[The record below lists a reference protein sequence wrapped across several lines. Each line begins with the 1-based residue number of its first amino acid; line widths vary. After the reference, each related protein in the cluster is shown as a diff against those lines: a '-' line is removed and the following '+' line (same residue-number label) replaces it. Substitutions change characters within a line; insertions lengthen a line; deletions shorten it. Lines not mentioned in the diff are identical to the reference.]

1 MRVCVQELDPRW
13 YVGKVT
19 RGQAEGCL
27 KRVHKVPGTERH
39 NKSFCYSGFKLV
51 YQDSVEQQSHTQHA
65 NTVV

>member
-27 KRVHKVPGTERH
+27 KRVCKVPGTERH

-51 YQDSVEQQSHTQHA
+51 YLSGAAVTYPA
-65 NTVV
+65 R